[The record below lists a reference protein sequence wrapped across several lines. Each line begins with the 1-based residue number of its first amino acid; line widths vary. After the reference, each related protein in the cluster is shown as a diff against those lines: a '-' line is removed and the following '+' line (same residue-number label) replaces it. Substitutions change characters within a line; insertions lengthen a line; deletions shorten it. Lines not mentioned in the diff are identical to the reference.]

1 MHSTPLSVDGEHF
14 LSHLS
19 LVEFLLQLM
28 YSSWSVS
35 WENTSV
41 LHKNESFQ
49 LQEIQIETLPVV
61 YA

>member
-19 LVEFLLQLM
+19 LVEFLRQLM

-35 WENTSV
+35 WDNTSV